1 MSFKDI
7 FTSDMMTRV
16 TAVSVSDMLIGII
29 LSFVLGLFIFF
40 VYKKTFN
47 GVLYSANFG
56 LSLMGLCMVATT
68 LIMAVSSNVVLSLG
82 MVGALSIVRFRTAIK
97 EPLDIVFLFWA
108 ISAGIILATG
118 MIPLAVFGS
127 IAVGV
132 ILLVFANKN
141 IKENP
146 YLVVASLESSD
157 SEKAVMD
164 IIANSTQKYLLKG
177 KTFAKNGSVELTI
190 EVQLKNGESNF
201 VKSIYEIEGVTN
213 VVMVSYNGDY
223 MN

>member
-16 TAVSVSDMLIGII
+16 TAVSATDMLIGII
-29 LSFVLGLFIFF
+29 LSFVLGLFIFY

-56 LSLMGLCMVATT
+56 LSLIGLCMIATI

-127 IAVGV
+127 IAIGLV
-132 ILLVFANKN
+132 LLAFANKN

-146 YLVVASLESSD
+146 YLVVATLDSSD
-157 SEKAVMD
+157 SEKTVMD
-164 IIANSTQKYLLKG
+164 IIANSTQKHLLKG
-177 KTFAKNGSVELTI
+177 KTFAKTGSVELTI
-190 EVQLKNGESNF
+190 EVQLKDGESNF
-201 VKSIYEIEGVTN
+201 VKSVYETEGVSN

>member
-16 TAVSVSDMLIGII
+16 TAVSVTDMLIGII
-29 LSFVLGLFIFF
+29 LSFVLGLFIFY

-56 LSLMGLCMVATT
+56 LSLMGMCMTATI

-97 EPLDIVFLFWA
+97 EPLDIVFLFWSL
-108 ISAGIILATG
+108 SAGIILATG

-127 IAVGV
+127 IAVGTV
-132 ILLVFANKN
+132 LLVFANRN

-146 YLVVASLESSD
+146 YLVVATLESSD

-164 IIANSTQKYLLKG
+164 IIANNTQKHLLKG
-177 KTFAKNGSVELTI
+177 KTFAKNGSVELTV
-190 EVQLKNGESNF
+190 EVQLKDGESSF
-201 VKSIYEIEGVTN
+201 VKSVYEIEGVNN

>member
-1 MSFKDI
+1 MSFTDI
-7 FTSDMMTRV
+7 FSSDMMSRV
-16 TAVSVSDMLIGII
+16 TAVSVTDMIIGVV
-29 LSFVLGLFIFF
+29 LSFLLGMFIFY

-56 LSLMGLCMVATT
+56 LSLVGLCMIATV

-108 ISAGIILATG
+108 ISCGIILATG

-127 IAVGV
+127 IIIGV
-132 ILLVFANKN
+132 VLLVFANKN

-146 YLVVASLESSD
+146 YLLVISLENSD
-157 SEKAVMD
+157 TEDTVIRKVSENTLKS
-164 IIANSTQKYLLKG
+164 IIKG
-177 KTFAKNGSVELTI
+177 KTFSKNGTEELTI
-190 EVQLKNGESNF
+190 EIQLKDGESSF
-201 VKSIYEIEGVTN
+201 VKSINEVDGVNN

-223 MN
+223 MS

>member
-1 MSFKDI
+1 MSFTDI
-7 FTSDMMTRV
+7 FSSDMMSRV
-16 TAVSVSDMLIGII
+16 TAVSVTDMIIGVV
-29 LSFVLGLFIFF
+29 LSFLLGMFIFY

-56 LSLMGLCMVATT
+56 LSLVGLCMIATV

-108 ISAGIILATG
+108 ISCGIILATG

-127 IAVGV
+127 IIIGV
-132 ILLVFANKN
+132 VLLVFANKN

-146 YLVVASLESSD
+146 YLLVISLENSD
-157 SEKAVMD
+157 TEDTVIKKVSENTLKS
-164 IIANSTQKYLLKG
+164 IIKG
-177 KTFAKNGSVELTI
+177 KTFSKNGTEELTI
-190 EVQLKNGESNF
+190 EIQLKDGESSF
-201 VKSIYEIEGVTN
+201 VKSINEVDGVNN

-223 MN
+223 MS

>member
-1 MSFKDI
+1 MSFTDI
-7 FTSDMMTRV
+7 FSSDMMSRV
-16 TAVSVSDMLIGII
+16 TAVSVTDMIIGVV
-29 LSFVLGLFIFF
+29 LSFLLGMFIFY

-56 LSLMGLCMVATT
+56 LSLVGLCMIATI

-108 ISAGIILATG
+108 ISCGIILATG

-127 IAVGV
+127 IIIGV
-132 ILLVFANKN
+132 VLLVFANRN

-146 YLVVASLESSD
+146 YLLVISLENSD
-157 SEKAVMD
+157 TEDTVIKKVSENTLKS
-164 IIANSTQKYLLKG
+164 IIKG
-177 KTFAKNGSVELTI
+177 KTFSKNGTEELTI
-190 EVQLKNGESNF
+190 EIQLKDGESSF
-201 VKSIYEIEGVTN
+201 IKSINEVDGVNN

-223 MN
+223 MS

>member
-16 TAVSVSDMLIGII
+16 TAVSVTDMLIGII
-29 LSFVLGLFIFF
+29 LSFVIGLFIFF

-56 LSLMGLCMVATT
+56 LSLMGLCMVATV

-132 ILLVFANKN
+132 VLLTFANKN

-146 YLVVASLESSD
+146 YLVVATLDSSD
-157 SEKAVMD
+157 AEKAVMD
-164 IIANSTQKYLLKG
+164 IIAKGTQKHILKG
-177 KTFAKNGSVELTI
+177 KTFSKNGSVELTV
-190 EVQLKNGESNF
+190 EVQLNDGESSF
-201 VKSIYEIEGVTN
+201 VKSIYEADGVNN

>member
-1 MSFKDI
+1 MSFTDI
-7 FTSDMMTRV
+7 FSSDMMSRV
-16 TAVSVSDMLIGII
+16 TAVSVTDMIIGVV
-29 LSFVLGLFIFF
+29 LSFLLGMFIFY

-56 LSLMGLCMVATT
+56 LSLVGLCMIATV

-108 ISAGIILATG
+108 ISCGIILATG

-127 IAVGV
+127 IIIGV
-132 ILLVFANKN
+132 VLLVFANRN

-146 YLVVASLESSD
+146 YLLVISLENSD
-157 SEKAVMD
+157 TEDTVIRKVSENTLKS
-164 IIANSTQKYLLKG
+164 IIKG
-177 KTFAKNGSVELTI
+177 KTFSKNGTEELTI
-190 EVQLKNGESNF
+190 EIQLKDGESSF
-201 VKSIYEIEGVTN
+201 VRSINEVDGVNN

-223 MN
+223 MS

>member
-47 GVLYSANFG
+47 GVLYSVNFG
-56 LSLMGLCMVATT
+56 LSLIGLCMVATI

>member
-7 FTSDMMTRV
+7 LTSDMVTRV
-16 TAVSVSDMLIGII
+16 TAVSVTDMLIGVA
-29 LSFVLGLFIFF
+29 LSFLLGAFIFF
-40 VYKKTFN
+40 VYRKTFN

-56 LSLMGLCMVATT
+56 LSLIGMCMISTV

-108 ISAGIILATG
+108 IAAGIILATG

-127 IAVGV
+127 IAVGAA
-132 ILLVFANKN
+132 LLGLANRG
-141 IKENP
+141 IKANP
-146 YLVVASLESSD
+146 YLVIATLEDSD
-157 SEKAVMD
+157 AEAAVME
-164 IIANSTQKYLLKG
+164 IIADSTNRHLLKG
-177 KTFAKNGSVELTI
+177 KTFSKTGSEELTV
-190 EVQLKNGESNF
+190 EVQMKNGESQF
-201 VKSIYEIEGVTN
+201 VKALHDLPGVSN

>member
-1 MSFKDI
+1 MSFTDI
-7 FTSDMMTRV
+7 FSSDMMSRV
-16 TAVSVSDMLIGII
+16 TAVSVTDMIIGVV
-29 LSFVLGLFIFF
+29 LSFLLGMFIFY

-56 LSLMGLCMVATT
+56 LSLVGLCMIATV

-108 ISAGIILATG
+108 ISCGIILATG

-127 IAVGV
+127 IIIGV
-132 ILLVFANKN
+132 VLLVFANKN
-141 IKENP
+141 IKENQ
-146 YLVVASLESSD
+146 YLLVISLENSD
-157 SEKAVMD
+157 TEDTVIKKVSENTLKS
-164 IIANSTQKYLLKG
+164 IIKG
-177 KTFAKNGSVELTI
+177 KTFSKNGTEELTI
-190 EVQLKNGESNF
+190 EIQLKDGESSF
-201 VKSIYEIEGVTN
+201 VKSINEVDGVNN

-223 MN
+223 MS

>member
-16 TAVSVSDMLIGII
+16 TAVSVPDMVIGIL
-29 LSFVLGLFIFF
+29 LSFVIGLFIFF
-40 VYKKTFN
+40 IYKKTFN

-56 LSLMGLCMVATT
+56 LSLMGLCMIATI

-127 IAVGV
+127 IAIGAV
-132 ILLVFANKN
+132 LLTFANKQV
-141 IKENP
+141 KENP
-146 YLVVASLESSD
+146 YLVVASLENSD
-157 SEKAVMD
+157 AEKTVMD
-164 IIANSTQKYLLKG
+164 IIEKNTQRSLLKG
-177 KTFAKNGSVELTI
+177 KTYSNTGSVELTV
-190 EVQLKNGESNF
+190 EVQLKDGESNF
-201 VKSIYEIEGVTN
+201 VKSIFESEGVEN

>member
-16 TAVSVSDMLIGII
+16 TAVSVPDMVIGLL
-29 LSFVLGLFIFF
+29 LSFVIGLFIFF
-40 VYKKTFN
+40 IYKKTFN

-56 LSLMGLCMVATT
+56 LSLIGLCMIATI

-118 MIPLAVFGS
+118 MLPLAVLGS
-127 IAVGV
+127 IV
-132 ILLVFANKN
+132 IGTVLLTFANKQV
-141 IKENP
+141 KENP
-146 YLVVASLESSD
+146 YLIVASLENSD
-157 SEKAVMD
+157 AEKAVMD
-164 IIANSTQKYLLKG
+164 IIEKNTQRSLLKG
-177 KTFAKNGSVELTI
+177 KTYSNTGNVELTV
-190 EVQLKNGESNF
+190 EVQLKDGESNF
-201 VKSIYEIEGVTN
+201 VKSIFESKGVNN

>member
-1 MSFKDI
+1 MSFTDI
-7 FTSDMMTRV
+7 FTSDMVSRV
-16 TAVSVSDMLIGII
+16 TAVSVTDMLIGVA
-29 LSFVLGLFIFF
+29 LSFLLGAFIFF
-40 VYKKTFN
+40 VYRKTFN

-56 LSLMGLCMVATT
+56 LSLIGLCMISTV

-108 ISAGIILATG
+108 IAAGIILATG

-127 IAVGV
+127 IAVGAA
-132 ILLVFANKN
+132 LLGLANRG
-141 IKENP
+141 IKANP
-146 YLVVASLESSD
+146 YLVIATLEDSD
-157 SEKAVMD
+157 AEAAVMD
-164 IIANSTQKYLLKG
+164 IIADSTSRHLLKG
-177 KTFAKNGSVELTI
+177 KTFSKTGSEELTV
-190 EVQLKNGESNF
+190 EVQMKNGESKF
-201 VKSIYEIEGVTN
+201 VKSLHDLSGVSN

>member
-47 GVLYSANFG
+47 GVLYSVNFG
-56 LSLMGLCMVATT
+56 LSLIGLCMVATI

-82 MVGALSIVRFRTAIK
+82 MVGALSIVRFRAAIK